1 MTFPN
6 IDYAFAGYDIVKGYP
21 LTTAR
26 DPGFKKAIFKADYV
40 RGKSNGDCRYL
51 VPKGVKAL
59 QDVSCDVSFKSDTV
73 RNTAEFHK
81 SLATSASVEGG
92 GFGFSFSASASYQ
105 KKTSEMS
112 SGEYVYIISKAQC
125 TSYFSEI
132 DLSSLPPFDEG
143 FQSFATK
150 LEGASSTDQDV
161 SDFIE
166 TYGTH
171 FLESVTFGSSYTQEH
186 RMKSTDYKTMSSQKF
201 GVTARASYSGLFS
214 AGGGFSLDS
223 EQQAAASE
231 FNKKV
236 ETSTVT
242 VGSAPPSNG
251 DAMTWASVVKE
262 SPVPIKYKL
271 RPIADLFTTKFG
283 NNKPTVYEKLKDAP
297 LKSCRLIK
305 SQGEPISC
313 EIDRKWATLDKVVVR
328 GGYPFIKGVSN
339 LFSTVTLGTQTDCKL
354 ICDFNRMCVGY
365 MTPKSGSICSI
376 VEKGKVYEW
385 EGSTTHTFN
394 LYLNKMKEDLVLK
407 ARVPKVGEFV
417 SGSFKRFFAYSYP
430 LEGGDAKKAEN
441 LKKCRQYCVNDP
453 LCRAFRFGKCTGTDR
468 LLCNDQMCF
477 IFHNIANLKSENLAD
492 TEFHFVAK

>member
-40 RGKSNGDCRYL
+40 NGKSNGDCRYL

-132 DLSSLPPFDEG
+132 DLLSLPPFDEG

-150 LEGASSTDQDV
+150 LETSTADQDV

-171 FLESVTFGSSYTQEH
+171 YLESVTFGSSYTQEH

-262 SPVPIKYKL
+262 SLVPIKYKL
-271 RPIADLFTTKFG
+271 RPIADLFTAKFG
-283 NNKPTVYEKLKDAP
+283 NNKSTVYAKLKDAP
-297 LKSCRLIK
+297 LKSCRLLK

-313 EIDRKWATLDKVVVR
+313 ELDRKWATLDKVAIS
-328 GGYPFIKGVSN
+328 GGYPMIKDGSS
-339 LFSTVTLGTQTDCKL
+339 LLTAFTVKSKRVCQL
-354 ICDFNRMCVGY
+354 ICDFNRKCVGY
-365 MTPKSGSICSI
+365 RTLTNSQTTCSI
-376 VEKGKVYEW
+376 VEEGTVYEW
-385 EGSTTHTFN
+385 VGSTIYTFN
-394 LYLNKMKEDLVLK
+394 LYISTK
-407 ARVPKVGEFV
+407 
-417 SGSFKRFFAYSYP
+417 
-430 LEGGDAKKAEN
+430 
-441 LKKCRQYCVNDP
+441 
-453 LCRAFRFGKCTGTDR
+453 
-468 LLCNDQMCF
+468 
-477 IFHNIANLKSENLAD
+477 
-492 TEFHFVAK
+492 

>member
-1 MTFPN
+1 MAFPN
-6 IDYAFAGYDIVKGYP
+6 IDYTFVGYDIVRGYP

-40 RGKSNGDCRYL
+40 NGKSNGDCRYL

-105 KKTSEMS
+105 KATSEMS

-236 ETSTVT
+236 ETTTVT

-271 RPIADLFTTKFG
+271 RPIADLFTAKFG
-283 NNKPTVYEKLKDAP
+283 NNKSTVYTKLKDAP
-297 LKSCRLIK
+297 LKSCRLLK

-313 EIDRKWATLDKVVVR
+313 EIDRKWATLDKVVIS
-328 GGYPFIKGVSN
+328 GGYPLLKDG
-339 LFSTVTLGTQTDCKL
+339 STLLTAFDMGTQRNCKL
-354 ICDFNRMCVGY
+354 VCDFNRKCVGHRNPY
-365 MTPKSGSICSI
+365 NDLDQCFI
-376 VEKGKVYEW
+376 VEEGAVYEW
-385 EGSTTHTFN
+385 EGGAREKFN
-394 LYLNKMKEDLVLK
+394 LYFNKMKQDLVLK
-407 ARVPKVGEFV
+407 TNVPKVGEKV
-417 SGSFKRFFAYSYP
+417 RGVFKKFFAYSFA
-430 LEGGDAKKAEN
+430 LNGDIKQKAAS

-453 LCRAFRFGKCTGTDR
+453 LCRAFRFGKCTDQ
-468 LLCNDQMCF
+468 LLCNNQKCY
-477 IFHNIANLKSENLAD
+477 IFYNIANLPSEELAD